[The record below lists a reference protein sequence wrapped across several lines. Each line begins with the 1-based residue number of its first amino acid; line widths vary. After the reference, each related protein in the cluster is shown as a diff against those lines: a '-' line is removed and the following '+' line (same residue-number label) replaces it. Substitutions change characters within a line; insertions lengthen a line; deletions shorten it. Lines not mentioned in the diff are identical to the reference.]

1 MFRAMRRL
9 AFPLRR
15 WYTCGMNSFDSA
27 PAAPT
32 PFRHPLSG
40 LPQLSGLATAA
51 SAPPPDDEAC
61 FALWRKYDMLPNVR
75 QHSRLVA
82 HIATLL
88 ARRAAEKGF
97 AVHVPEVRASALL
110 HDIAKTYCLRH
121 GGSHAQLGGAWAV
134 AETRNYALA
143 QGVMLHVHWPWHIPE
158 GAGICALPF
167 FVIYA
172 DKRVRHDACV
182 SLDDRYEDLLTRYG
196 CTEAA
201 RAGIRSSYE
210 QGKIIE
216 RALSAQLG
224 WALHEDSFDCGRLVQ

>member
-1 MFRAMRRL
+1 M
-9 AFPLRR
+9 
-15 WYTCGMNSFDSA
+15 
-27 PAAPT
+27 
-32 PFRHPLSG
+32 
-40 LPQLSGLATAA
+40 
-51 SAPPPDDEAC
+51 
-61 FALWRKYDMLPNVR
+61 
-75 QHSRLVA
+75 
-82 HIATLL
+82 
-88 ARRAAEKGF
+88 
-97 AVHVPEVRASALL
+97 
-110 HDIAKTYCLRH
+110 
-121 GGSHAQLGGAWAV
+121 

-224 WALHEDSFDCGRLVQ
+224 

>member
-1 MFRAMRRL
+1 
-9 AFPLRR
+9 
-15 WYTCGMNSFDSA
+15 MNSFDPA
-27 PAAPT
+27 PGAAK

-40 LPQLSGLATAA
+40 LPELPGLRTAA
-51 SAPPPDDEAC
+51 SAPSPPSPDDEAC
-61 FALWRKYDMLPNVR
+61 FALWRKYAMLPNVQR
-75 QHSRLVA
+75 HSRLVA
-82 HIATLL
+82 HIATAL

-97 AVHVPEVRASALL
+97 AVNVPEVRASALL

-121 GGSHAQLGGAWAV
+121 GGSHALLGGAWAV

-143 QGVMLHVHWPWHIPE
+143 QGVMLHVHWPWPLPE

-182 SLDDRYEDLLTRYG
+182 PLEERYEDLLTRYG
-196 CTEAA
+196 RTEA
-201 RAGIRSSYE
+201 IRGSYE
-210 QGKIIE
+210 QGKTIE

>member
-1 MFRAMRRL
+1 
-9 AFPLRR
+9 
-15 WYTCGMNSFDSA
+15 MNSFDPA
-27 PAAPT
+27 PGAAK

-40 LPQLSGLATAA
+40 LPELPGLRTAA
-51 SAPPPDDEAC
+51 SAPSPPSPDDEAC
-61 FALWRKYDMLPNVR
+61 FALWRKYAMLPNVQR
-75 QHSRLVA
+75 HSRLVA
-82 HIATLL
+82 HIATAL

-97 AVHVPEVRASALL
+97 AVNVPEVRASALL

-121 GGSHAQLGGAWAV
+121 GGSHALLGGAWAV

-143 QGVMLHVHWPWHIPE
+143 QGVMLHVHWPWPLPE

-182 SLDDRYEDLLTRYG
+182 PLEERYEDLLTRYG
-196 CTEAA
+196 RTEAA
-201 RAGIRSSYE
+201 REGNRGSYE
-210 QGKIIE
+210 QGKTIE

>member
-1 MFRAMRRL
+1 
-9 AFPLRR
+9 
-15 WYTCGMNSFDSA
+15 MNSFDPA
-27 PAAPT
+27 PGAAK

-40 LPQLSGLATAA
+40 LPELPGLRTAA
-51 SAPPPDDEAC
+51 SAPSPPSPDDEAC
-61 FALWRKYDMLPNVR
+61 FALWRKYAMLPNV
-75 QHSRLVA
+75 QCHSRLVA
-82 HIATLL
+82 HIATAL

-97 AVHVPEVRASALL
+97 AVNVPEVRASALL

-121 GGSHAQLGGAWAV
+121 GGSHALLGGAWAV

-143 QGVMLHVHWPWHIPE
+143 QGVMLHVHWPWPLPE

-172 DKRVRHDACV
+172 DKRVRHDAC
-182 SLDDRYEDLLTRYG
+182 EDLLTRYG
-196 CTEAA
+196 RTEAA
-201 RAGIRSSYE
+201 REGIRGSYE
-210 QGKIIE
+210 QGKTIE